1 MAGVKRRTQAERRA
15 ATRTALLESTVECL
29 VEYGY
34 TKVTAAQIASR
45 AGVTR
50 GAQAHYF
57 ATKAELV
64 VAALEYATDQ
74 IIEQFRI
81 DLPYR
86 PTEVETVMAL
96 VDRLWARH
104 DRKTFT
110 AVVEGWLGSRTDPEL
125 RTHVGRFNKHLTAGI
140 SEIVNEVVPDFLL
153 RPDGTAAMLTA
164 LAAIRGVLLM
174 GFVSSKR
181 TVDTLWTG
189 IRPELEKLVTGAIEE
204 T

>member
-1 MAGVKRRTQAERRA
+1 
-15 ATRTALLESTVECL
+15 LESAVECL

-74 IIEQFRI
+74 LIEQFRM
-81 DLPYR
+81 DLPHR
-86 PTEVETVMAL
+86 PTEAETVMAL
-96 VDRLWARH
+96 VDKLWAMH

-125 RTHVGRFNKHLTAGI
+125 RTHLSRFTKQLTTGM
-140 SEIVNEVVPDFLL
+140 SEIINDVAPDFLR
-153 RPDGTAAMLTA
+153 RPSGMAVILTA

-174 GFVSSKR
+174 GFVSGKR
-181 TVDTLWTG
+181 TVDALWTG
-189 IRPELEKLVTGAIEE
+189 IRPELEKLVTGAIE
-204 T
+204 